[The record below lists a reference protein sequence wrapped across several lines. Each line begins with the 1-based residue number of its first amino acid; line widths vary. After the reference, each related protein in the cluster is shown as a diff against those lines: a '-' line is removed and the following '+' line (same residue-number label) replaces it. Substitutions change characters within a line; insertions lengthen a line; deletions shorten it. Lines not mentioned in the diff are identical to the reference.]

1 MDNNSR
7 SDRLGQS
14 GKRILKES
22 EGFPMDKKEYCVPE
36 PELVSFRLQD
46 VILGS
51 PEDFNSHLDSSNG
64 DWGGLEPD
72 PDDEIDW

>member
-1 MDNNSR
+1 
-7 SDRLGQS
+7 
-14 GKRILKES
+14 
-22 EGFPMDKKEYCVPE
+22 MDKKEYCVPE
-36 PELVSFRLQD
+36 LELVSFRLQD